1 MNSLAY
7 TLFGGFAMALADS
20 VPGVSGGTIAF
31 LLGFYER
38 FVGALDAIVH
48 GTWVEK
54 KRALFYL
61 LKLGLGWAAG
71 MALAVTALA
80 SAFTTGIYKLSSL
93 FLGFV
98 IASLPLVA
106 AEQRAVMGSLRR
118 GVLPFVFGAALVV
131 LLAALNLSSVANSSG
146 AGVGMALY
154 VFIAGAL
161 AITAMVLPGI
171 SGSSLLMSFGLYLP
185 VIAALKDA
193 LALHFQR
200 LWMLVSLALGIA
212 AGLAVFPHMLKK
224 LMENHASAVTY
235 AVLGMMVGSLYAII
249 VGPATLKVPQHAMTL
264 ADFDA
269 LWLALGAALMLA
281 LSFLKSGLARRRET
295 GAEGN
300 GFSAGMD
307 KKGLLR

>member
-20 VPGVSGGTIAF
+20 VPGVSGGTVAF
-31 LLGFYER
+31 LLGFYDR
-38 FVGALDAIVH
+38 FVGSLDALVH
-48 GTWVEK
+48 GAWDAK
-54 KRALFYL
+54 KRAFLYL
-61 LKLGLGWAAG
+61 LKLGIGWAAG

-98 IASLPLVA
+98 IASLPLVI

-118 GVLPFVFGAALVV
+118 GAAPFVLGAALVAG
-131 LLAALNLSSVANSSG
+131 LAALNLSSAANSSG

-154 VFIAGAL
+154 VFAAGAL

-185 VIAALKDA
+185 VIAAIKDV
-193 LALHFQR
+193 LALDFHA
-200 LWMLVSLALGIA
+200 LWMLAALALGIA
-212 AGLAVFPHMLKK
+212 AGLAVFPHVLRR
-224 LMENHASAVTY
+224 LMEKHAGAVTY
-235 AVLGMMVGSLYAII
+235 AVLGMMVGSLYAIA
-249 VGPATLKVPQHAMTL
+249 VGPTTLKVPQHAMTI

-269 LWLALGAALMLA
+269 LWFIAGAALMLA
-281 LSFLKSGLARRRET
+281 LSFLKSRLARRREQS
-295 GAEGN
+295 AESDS
-300 GFSAGMD
+300 FSAGVD
-307 KKGLLR
+307 KKELLR